1 MMLIRL
7 KKIAQPFWQLLPK
20 TVRRKLKNKVLTSPT
35 QLVLQELRRRNV
47 PLKDLRALEEF
58 GRDGEWHTA
67 DYAPHKASLEIW
79 EIDREYEH
87 ALRSN
92 FPNAKVKILDR
103 RGQST
108 FGSWT

>member
-1 MMLIRL
+1 MILIRL
-7 KKIAQPFWQLLPK
+7 KKIAQPFRQLLPK
-20 TVRRKLKNKVLTSPT
+20 TVRRKLKSTLLTSPM

-47 PLKDLRALEEF
+47 PLKDLRGLEVL

-67 DYAPHKASLEIW
+67 DYAPHIASLEIW

-92 FPNAKVKILDR
+92 FPNAEVKIV
-103 RGQST
+103 
-108 FGSWT
+108 